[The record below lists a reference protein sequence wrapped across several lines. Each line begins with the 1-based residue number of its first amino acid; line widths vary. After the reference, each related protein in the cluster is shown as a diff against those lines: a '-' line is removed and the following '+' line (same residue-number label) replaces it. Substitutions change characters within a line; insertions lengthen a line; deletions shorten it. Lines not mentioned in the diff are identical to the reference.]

1 MKIMLSQ
8 LVKEKQN
15 QFDNKIILAKVD
27 GKLCE
32 ICDKEVESDECEFV
46 TTDTTIGN
54 EVYKRSVLF
63 MALKAIDDV
72 DTDEAVGQISVEYSI
87 SK

>member
-1 MKIMLSQ
+1 MKTMLSE

-32 ICDKEVESDECEFV
+32 ISDKEVEVMNVNSLQLTLQLAMKC
-46 TTDTTIGN
+46 I
-54 EVYKRSVLF
+54 R
-63 MALKAIDDV
+63 
-72 DTDEAVGQISVEYSI
+72 EACFLWH
-87 SK
+87 SKQLMM